1 MLGSSLQA
9 KLIINANQN
18 IFDILKGMNLPD
30 LFICSDVEM
39 LLNTNINEDI
49 IEVDVELASGGKCQ
63 RCWKI
68 VKEVN
73 ENNEICSRCKSVV
86 KS

>member
-1 MLGSSLQA
+1 MNFNS
-9 KLIINANQN
+9 N
-18 IFDILKGMNLPD
+18 IKEN
-30 LFICSDVEM
+30 
-39 LLNTNINEDI
+39 I

-73 ENNEICSRCKSVV
+73 ENNEICSRCKSVL